1 MDNFKKVY
9 DSVQYLIKNE
19 SITTYKIGKA
29 TGVSRAK
36 IGRLRNGKNKIGDLT
51 LDTAEKLYNYQKGLD
66 RMNELKNKIVE
77 VENPNNIVEYES
89 LSRYYIDIII
99 NQDSTFEV
107 EYAEVAKV
115 EHDNGNTYYTVELN
129 NVEEIKFK
137 DEIVDEVDLE
147 NFFARF
153 ENEEQKGETVTGTI
167 FFHNLEDATDYAKL
181 VLEGSDTFE
190 DCAKKNGIIE

>member
-1 MDNFKKVY
+1 MMNVKHT
-9 DSVQYLIKNE
+9 IKSLLE
-19 SITTYKIGKA
+19 SNVTSYKIEKA

-36 IGRLRNGKNKIGDLT
+36 IGRLRNGKNKIDDLT
-51 LDTAEKLYNYQKGLD
+51 LDTAEKLYNYQMGLD

-89 LSRYYIDIII
+89 LSRYYIDIIN

-115 EHDNGNTYYTVELN
+115 EHDNGNEYYTVELN
-129 NVEEIKFK
+129 SVEEIKFT
-137 DEIVDEVDLE
+137 DEIKETVDLE

-153 ENEEQKGETVTGTI
+153 ENEDQKGETTTETF
-167 FFHNLEDATDYAKL
+167 FFHTLDDATDYAKL
-181 VLEGSDTFE
+181 VLEGNDTFE
-190 DCAKKNGIIE
+190 DCAKKVGIIE

>member
-1 MDNFKKVY
+1 MNEMMNVKHTIKSLLESNVTSYQIEKV
-9 DSVQYLIKNE
+9 
-19 SITTYKIGKA
+19 

-36 IGRLRNGKNKIGDLT
+36 IGRLRNGKNKIDDLT

-89 LSRYYIDIII
+89 LSRYYIDIIN

-115 EHDNGNTYYTVELN
+115 EHDNGNEYYTVELN
-129 NVEEIKFK
+129 SVEEIKFT
-137 DEIVDEVDLE
+137 DEIKENVDLE

-153 ENEEQKGETVTGTI
+153 ENEDQKGETTTETF
-167 FFHNLEDATDYAKL
+167 FFHNLEDAKDYAQL
-181 VLEGSDTFE
+181 VLEGNDTFE
-190 DCAKKNGIIE
+190 DCAKKVGIIE

>member
-1 MDNFKKVY
+1 MNEMMNVKHTIKSLLESNVTSYQIEKV
-9 DSVQYLIKNE
+9 
-19 SITTYKIGKA
+19 

-36 IGRLRNGKNKIGDLT
+36 IGRLRNGKNKIDDLT
-51 LDTAEKLYNYQKGLD
+51 LDTAEKLHNYQKGLD
-66 RMNELKNKIVE
+66 RMDELKNKIVE

-89 LSRYYIDIII
+89 LSRYYIDIIN

-115 EHDNGNTYYTVELN
+115 EHDNGNEYYTVELN
-129 NVEEIKFK
+129 SVEEIKFT
-137 DEIVDEVDLE
+137 DEIKETVDLE

-153 ENEEQKGETVTGTI
+153 ENEDQKGETITETF

-181 VLEGSDTFE
+181 VLEGNDTFE
-190 DCAKKNGIIE
+190 DCAKKVGIIE

>member
-19 SITTYKIGKA
+19 SITSYKIEKA

-66 RMNELKNKIVE
+66 RMDELKNKIVE

-89 LSRYYIDIII
+89 LSRYYIDIIN
-99 NQDSTFEV
+99 NQDATYDV

-129 NVEEIKFK
+129 SVEEIKFT
-137 DEIVDEVDLE
+137 DEIKETVDLE
-147 NFFARF
+147 NLFARF
-153 ENEEQKGETVTGTI
+153 ENEDQKGETATEMI
-167 FFHNLEDATDYAKL
+167 YFHNLEDAKDYAKL
-181 VLEGSDTFE
+181 VLEGSETFE

>member
-1 MDNFKKVY
+1 MNVKHTIKSLLESNVTSYQIEKV
-9 DSVQYLIKNE
+9 
-19 SITTYKIGKA
+19 

-36 IGRLRNGKNKIGDLT
+36 IGRLRNGKNKIDDLT
-51 LDTAEKLYNYQKGLD
+51 LDTAEKLHNYQKGLD
-66 RMNELKNKIVE
+66 RMDELKNKIVE

-89 LSRYYIDIII
+89 LSRYYIDIIN

-115 EHDNGNTYYTVELN
+115 EHDNGNEYYTVELN
-129 NVEEIKFK
+129 SVEEIKFT
-137 DEIVDEVDLE
+137 DEIKETVDLE

-153 ENEEQKGETVTGTI
+153 ENEDQKGETITETF

-181 VLEGSDTFE
+181 VLEGNDTFE
-190 DCAKKNGIIE
+190 DCAKKVGIIE

>member
-19 SITTYKIGKA
+19 SITSYKIEKA

-66 RMNELKNKIVE
+66 RMDELKNKIVE

-89 LSRYYIDIII
+89 LSRYYIDIIN
-99 NQDSTFEV
+99 NQDATYDV
-107 EYAEVAKV
+107 EYAEVAEV

-129 NVEEIKFK
+129 SVEEIKFT
-137 DEIVDEVDLE
+137 DEIKETVDLE
-147 NFFARF
+147 NLFARF
-153 ENEEQKGETVTGTI
+153 ENEDQKGETATEMI
-167 FFHNLEDATDYAKL
+167 YFHNLEDAKDYAKL
-181 VLEGSDTFE
+181 VLEGSETFE